1 MADFDRETAFREL
14 VGYVRRR
21 VAINMRVEENALPSA
36 PLGELQSALLDGR
49 EYGFLWPLRSHI
61 GRTMPHI
68 WARDGVGRAENR
80 TKRRTGGGQ
89 LKTSPNGAPILDGR
103 GLQSVRERI
112 QQAFQDIH
120 KDIPLNERQFEI
132 IEEVKP
138 VAAAAPKPLRP
149 LADRAE
155 PILRVPG
162 RRFQHVVGRKHHHP
176 NVYVVKVP
184 KEKVQDL
191 FEAALRALGGK
202 GG

>member
-1 MADFDRETAFREL
+1 M
-14 VGYVRRR
+14 
-21 VAINMRVEENALPSA
+21 
-36 PLGELQSALLDGR
+36 
-49 EYGFLWPLRSHI
+49 
-61 GRTMPHI
+61 
-68 WARDGVGRAENR
+68 
-80 TKRRTGGGQ
+80 
-89 LKTSPNGAPILDGR
+89 KTSPNGAPILDGR

-120 KDIPLNERQFEI
+120 KDIPLNERQVEI

-202 GG
+202 RG